1 MSQEFITYVR
11 VQLAK
16 HNKTQAWLADQI
28 DISRPYMSDI
38 MKGRRSPE
46 SKIPEIKAALESLE
60 VIKEV

>member
-16 HNKTQAWLADQI
+16 HNKTQAWLADTI
-28 DISRPYMSDI
+28 NISQPYMSDI